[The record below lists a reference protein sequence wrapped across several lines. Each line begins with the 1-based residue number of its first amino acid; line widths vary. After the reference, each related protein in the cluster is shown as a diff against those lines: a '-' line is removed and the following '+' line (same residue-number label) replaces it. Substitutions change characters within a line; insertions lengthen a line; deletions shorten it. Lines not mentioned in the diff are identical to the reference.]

1 MANPTRCAG
10 CKFLRRK
17 CAQDCVL
24 APYFP
29 PSNPERFACV
39 HKIFGAGNITK
50 MLQQLPVHVREA
62 AADCMFYEASI
73 RVEDPIYG
81 CVKIISQLQ
90 QDLFQ
95 AQSEMAKT
103 KAQIAFY
110 NAQQQLNQ
118 QQQNMVDGVD
128 DNYQQDLHSE
138 SSRLG
143 LDDHFYS
150 LG

>member
-1 MANPTRCAG
+1 
-10 CKFLRRK
+10 
-17 CAQDCVL
+17 
-24 APYFP
+24 
-29 PSNPERFACV
+29 
-39 HKIFGAGNITK
+39 

-62 AADCMFYEASI
+62 AADSMFYEASI

-81 CVKIISQLQ
+81 CVKIVSQLQ

-103 KAQIAFY
+103 KAQIAFC

-143 LDDHFYS
+143 LDDHFHS